1 MEPTGA
7 LVAAAAA
14 VGAAGVLSSFASA
27 ASQGM
32 NTKGALPTTPPQN
45 TQESRDLWDKVQ
57 SAIQKRRT
65 AMTEQQRVDAGN
77 ELDAAS
83 KAYDA
88 YLKKTKTAAAPLTS
102 ASEAVLK
109 AAESKGPTASQALA
123 AVPLTPASEAVLKAA
138 EERGPTAAA
147 SPTTFGE
154 QVLETRRQEAADARG
169 TGQQDTDPKNLVDL
183 VDRAIAVAK
192 EEAAKPPPET
202 LLQKASKVRL
212 FANTRDWYAKR
223 LAAITARKQQ
233 SGGRKTLRRGGA
245 NSALAPFVAA
255 IKKKLSAIS
264 SDADEKPQV
273 AFSRLV
279 SAGGALDDAAGDK
292 VATLLLP
299 LANTFTRWRFGVRNM
314 ALRYSPVAVADAETL
329 YDDIQTPVQIQRI
342 FAANDSNLYKIKF
355 PPTGAAPSNEELAA
369 AGAAAAVAV
378 ATDTTSL
385 EVVKPAEPGQ
395 DDQEFLEQA
404 EPDAVTAAPDA
415 APDAAAEE
423 AALRARG
430 DEVSKEKEAKAKLAI
445 QSVETPLKNAAAAAR
460 ARLAA
465 RAAPTPALDAAG
477 VPLPA
482 PAATDAEVADAARES
497 CADIAKEKLGTN
509 PTFVPIPGDGWCY
522 YNAILT
528 GAGIGDLGAL
538 AFIEQLKPLMPEG
551 WTGAKP
557 ILNHETGSNDT
568 LTYADYVAKLG
579 ETYNGTTNLKYW
591 PEGEYV
597 SQAVVKWF
605 KNQSPPRNVTLA
617 IYEQTPGTP
626 IDILDSYILAGP
638 NTFYVGDDCAGN
650 ELLSLAHNSTNH
662 FDLFVN
668 TEEARVKAALA
679 EGAAAA
685 AASSKATEGNRG
697 KLGLEAEAALA
708 AVAGPEA
715 AAEAARRAAEAAAEA
730 EAAAAEAARVKAEAE
745 AAAAPRLDVGVREQ
759 DSDQLEY
766 DRAIAELDQ
775 LPAPTEFDDMF
786 GSVQDIAD
794 SIESRPLK
802 SIANRI
808 IAGAKKV
815 LSSTPADLKPG
826 VKGTMT
832 KALNAAKGQLD
843 AFKQSNQPLP
853 TRLEIAAAL
862 RRSKETPVPPPES
875 VPQSPLPGTADEDEA
890 VSRRQSIASLSSVAV
905 NLLRS
910 TDFTY
915 EEQRE
920 ISDIPPANTDI
931 GKLYEIYVTFE
942 KLSDTIRA
950 DKEKIVGRALLLG
963 GRRRRKTPRRRRK
976 LRNSTFRRHRKH

>member
-1 MEPTGA
+1 M
-7 LVAAAAA
+7 
-14 VGAAGVLSSFASA
+14 
-27 ASQGM
+27 
-32 NTKGALPTTPPQN
+32 
-45 TQESRDLWDKVQ
+45 
-57 SAIQKRRT
+57 
-65 AMTEQQRVDAGN
+65 
-77 ELDAAS
+77 
-83 KAYDA
+83 
-88 YLKKTKTAAAPLTS
+88 
-102 ASEAVLK
+102 
-109 AAESKGPTASQALA
+109 
-123 AVPLTPASEAVLKAA
+123 
-138 EERGPTAAA
+138 
-147 SPTTFGE
+147 
-154 QVLETRRQEAADARG
+154 
-169 TGQQDTDPKNLVDL
+169 DP
-183 VDRAIAVAK
+183 
-192 EEAAKPPPET
+192 
-202 LLQKASKVRL
+202 
-212 FANTRDWYAKR
+212 
-223 LAAITARKQQ
+223 
-233 SGGRKTLRRGGA
+233 
-245 NSALAPFVAA
+245 
-255 IKKKLSAIS
+255 
-264 SDADEKPQV
+264 
-273 AFSRLV
+273 
-279 SAGGALDDAAGDK
+279 
-292 VATLLLP
+292 
-299 LANTFTRWRFGVRNM
+299 
-314 ALRYSPVAVADAETL
+314 
-329 YDDIQTPVQIQRI
+329 
-342 FAANDSNLYKIKF
+342 
-355 PPTGAAPSNEELAA
+355 
-369 AGAAAAVAV
+369 
-378 ATDTTSL
+378 
-385 EVVKPAEPGQ
+385 
-395 DDQEFLEQA
+395 
-404 EPDAVTAAPDA
+404 
-415 APDAAAEE
+415 
-423 AALRARG
+423 
-430 DEVSKEKEAKAKLAI
+430 
-445 QSVETPLKNAAAAAR
+445 
-460 ARLAA
+460 
-465 RAAPTPALDAAG
+465 
-477 VPLPA
+477 
-482 PAATDAEVADAARES
+482 EVADIARQS
-497 CADIAKEKLGTN
+497 CADIARRELGTN
-509 PTFVPIPGDGWCY
+509 PTFVAIPGDGWCY

-605 KNQSPPRNVTLA
+605 KTQSPPRNVTLA

-626 IDILDSYILAGP
+626 IDVIDSYILAGP

-650 ELLSLAHNSTNH
+650 EVLSLAHNSTNH

-708 AVAGPEA
+708 AVAGPEE
-715 AAEAARRAAEAAAEA
+715 AAEAARRAAE
-730 EAAAAEAARVKAEAE
+730 AAAEAARVKAEAE
-745 AAAAPRLDVGVREQ
+745 AAAAEAARRAADAAAEAAAAPRLDVGVREQ
-759 DSDQLEY
+759 DADQLEY
-766 DRAIAELDQ
+766 DREIAELDQ

-794 SIESRPLK
+794 SIESRALK

-843 AFKQSNQPLP
+843 AFKRSIQPLP

-862 RRSKETPVPPPES
+862 RRSKENPPPPES

-910 TDFTY
+910 TDFTD

>member
-1 MEPTGA
+1 MIMEPTGA

-83 KAYDA
+83 EAYDA
-88 YLKKTKTAAAPLTS
+88 YLKKTKTAAVPSPVS
-102 ASEAVLK
+102 ASSPPPP
-109 AAESKGPTASQALA
+109 AAPA
-123 AVPLTPASEAVLKAA
+123 AP
-138 EERGPTAAA
+138 AA
-147 SPTTFGE
+147 SFGE
-154 QVLETRRQEAADARG
+154 EVLGTRQQEMTDARG
-169 TGQQDTDPKNLVDL
+169 TGQQDTDPRNLVEL
-183 VDRAIAVAK
+183 VDAAIAVAK
-192 EEAAKPPPET
+192 VEAAKPPPET
-202 LLQKASKVRL
+202 LVQKASKVRL

-233 SGGRKTLRRGGA
+233 GGGRKTLRRGGA

-299 LANTFTRWRFGVRNM
+299 LANAFTRWRFGARNM
-314 ALRYSPVAVADAETL
+314 ALRYSPIAVADAETL
-329 YDDIQTPVQIQRI
+329 YNDIQTPVQIQRI

-378 ATDTTSL
+378 ATDMTTL
-385 EVVKPAEPGQ
+385 DVVKPAEPSQ
-395 DDQEFLEQA
+395 DDQEFLGQA
-404 EPDAVTAAPDA
+404 EPDAVTAVQAA

-430 DEVSKEKEAKAKLAI
+430 EEVSKEKEAKAKLAI

-465 RAAPTPALDAAG
+465 RAAPAPALDAAG
-477 VPLPA
+477 VPLPDS
-482 PAATDAEVADAARES
+482 AAMDPEVADVARQS
-497 CADIAKEKLGTN
+497 CADSAKRELGTN
-509 PTFVPIPGDGWCY
+509 PTFVAIPGDGWCY

-579 ETYNGTTNLKYW
+579 ETYNGTTNIKYW

-626 IDILDSYILAGP
+626 IDVIDSYILAGP

-650 ELLSLAHNSTNH
+650 EVISLAHNSTNH

-708 AVAGPEA
+708 AVAGPEE
-715 AAEAARRAAEAAAEA
+715 AAEAARRAAE
-730 EAAAAEAARVKAEAE
+730 AAAEAARVKAEAE
-745 AAAAPRLDVGVREQ
+745 AAAAEAAAAPRLDVGVREQ
-759 DSDQLEY
+759 DAEQLEY
-766 DRAIAELDQ
+766 DREIAELDQ
-775 LPAPTEFDDMF
+775 RPAPTEFDDMF

-843 AFKQSNQPLP
+843 AFKQSNQSLP

-875 VPQSPLPGTADEDEA
+875 VPQSPLPGTAGDDEA
-890 VSRRQSIASLSSVAV
+890 ASRRESIASLSSVAV

-950 DKEKIVGRALLLG
+950 EKEKIVGRALLG
-963 GRRRRKTPRRRRK
+963 GRRRRKTPRRRK

>member
-1 MEPTGA
+1 MLKGTEDFQKKFADALFRDVPTAWPTINPVFKKRDPISNYVRAAEA
-7 LVAAAAA
+7 LAAVAANRPRELTAEQAAA
-14 VGAAGVLSSFASA
+14 ESASPSAEEQAAAES
-27 ASQGM
+27 
-32 NTKGALPTTPPQN
+32 ALPSAEEQAA
-45 TQESRDLWDKVQ
+45 RDAAANREFPSEPLVSVAPNGFEALPEEIAADAAARAEIDAAKQ
-57 SAIQKRRT
+57 PEALSEER
-65 AMTEQQRVDAGN
+65 QQ
-77 ELDAAS
+77 ELDAAANA
-83 KAYDA
+83 KWGPVE
-88 YLKKTKTAAAPLTS
+88 APVV
-102 ASEAVLK
+102 A
-109 AAESKGPTASQALA
+109 
-123 AVPLTPASEAVLKAA
+123 LTPAV
-138 EERGPTAAA
+138 
-147 SPTTFGE
+147 
-154 QVLETRRQEAADARG
+154 
-169 TGQQDTDPKNLVDL
+169 
-183 VDRAIAVAK
+183 
-192 EEAAKPPPET
+192 
-202 LLQKASKVRL
+202 
-212 FANTRDWYAKR
+212 
-223 LAAITARKQQ
+223 
-233 SGGRKTLRRGGA
+233 
-245 NSALAPFVAA
+245 
-255 IKKKLSAIS
+255 
-264 SDADEKPQV
+264 
-273 AFSRLV
+273 
-279 SAGGALDDAAGDK
+279 
-292 VATLLLP
+292 
-299 LANTFTRWRFGVRNM
+299 
-314 ALRYSPVAVADAETL
+314 
-329 YDDIQTPVQIQRI
+329 
-342 FAANDSNLYKIKF
+342 
-355 PPTGAAPSNEELAA
+355 
-369 AGAAAAVAV
+369 
-378 ATDTTSL
+378 
-385 EVVKPAEPGQ
+385 
-395 DDQEFLEQA
+395 
-404 EPDAVTAAPDA
+404 
-415 APDAAAEE
+415 AAEE

-465 RAAPTPALDAAG
+465 RAAPAPALDAAG

-482 PAATDAEVADAARES
+482 PAATDAAVADAARES
-497 CADIAKEKLGTN
+497 CADIARRELGTN
-509 PTFVPIPGDGWCY
+509 PTFVAIPGDGWCY

-605 KNQSPPRNVTLA
+605 KTQSPPRNVTLA

-650 ELLSLAHNSTNH
+650 EVLSLAHNSTNH

-715 AAEAARRAAEAAAEA
+715 AAEAARRAAD
-730 EAAAAEAARVKAEAE
+730 AAAEAARVKAEAE

-759 DSDQLEY
+759 DADQLEY
-766 DRAIAELDQ
+766 DREIAELDQ
-775 LPAPTEFDDMF
+775 PPAPTEFDDMF